1 MSVVIIDKNIDR
13 LAQGKYVEL
22 TDILVEL
29 PRNISIID
37 QLGLFEE
44 VFVTQKKIEIQ
55 RSSFSNHLIKDK
67 NWEAK
72 ADTLVSKPKRGFIQI
87 NIPNF
92 ETHDAI
98 KPQDVDGVATIN
110 SIQEAAQ
117 LETVMN
123 VRLEKLAYHNNAF
136 DLTADVARMQLL
148 TKGTVYAPSGTLA
161 TSYGDTVD
169 FYQEMGVTRQTV
181 DLKLVGAADPRIS
194 CSQLV
199 RKMSDALRNSSSNG
213 NYNKLILLCGTDF
226 FDAVYTNPF
235 VTEAIKYFAQDLNKI
250 LLKPVDQAAGYSA
263 DFRSIELWGLV
274 FIDAGIGGYEDAEG
288 VFQPWI
294 EPTKAIALPTGV
306 RGMFKTYYAP
316 ANTFSAINKRATGR
330 YYFERL
336 NDEDD
341 LIQMKVGSNFMNGL
355 IYPGAVFDVTFS

>member
-1 MSVVIIDKNIDR
+1 MTLIIDKNIDR
-13 LAQGKYVEL
+13 LSQGKFVEL

-44 VFVTQKKIEIQ
+44 VFVTQKRIEIQ
-55 RSSFSNHLIKDK
+55 RNSTRNHLIKDK

-72 ADTLVSKPKRGFIQI
+72 ADTMVAKKTRGFIQL

-92 ETHDAI
+92 ELQDAI
-98 KPQDVDGVATIN
+98 KPQDVDGIAQIN
-110 SIQEAAQ
+110 SIHEAAG
-117 LETVMN
+117 LESVMN
-123 VRLEKLAYHNNAF
+123 VRLEKLTYINNAF
-136 DLTADVARMQLL
+136 DLTQDVARMQLL
-148 TKGTVYAPSGTLA
+148 MKGTVYAPDGTLA
-161 TSYGDTVD
+161 TSYGDTID
-169 FYQEMGVTRQTV
+169 FYQEMEVTRQTV
-181 DLKLVGAADPRIS
+181 DLKLTGSNDPRIS

-199 RKMSDALRNSSSNG
+199 RKMREALRNATGG
-213 NYNKLILLCGTDF
+213 NYGKLILLCGTDF

-235 VTEAIKYFAQDLNKI
+235 VTEAIKYFQQDLNKL
-250 LLKPVDQAAGYSA
+250 LLKTPDVASGMAA
-263 DFRSIELWGLV
+263 DFRTVELWGLV
-274 FIDAGIGGYEDAEG
+274 FIDAGTGGYEDTDG

-294 EPTKAIALPTGV
+294 EPTKAVALPTGV

-316 ANTFSAINKRATGR
+316 ANTFTAINKRASGR

-341 LIQMKVGSNFMNGL
+341 LIQMKVGSNFMNSL
-355 IYPGAVFDVTFS
+355 LYPGAVFDVTFS